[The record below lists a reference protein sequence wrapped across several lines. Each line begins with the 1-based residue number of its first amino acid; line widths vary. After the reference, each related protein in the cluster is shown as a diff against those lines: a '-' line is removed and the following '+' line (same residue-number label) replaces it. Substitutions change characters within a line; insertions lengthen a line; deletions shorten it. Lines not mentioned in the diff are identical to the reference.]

1 MRGRQVNVR
10 LSEEEYRLMRFWA
23 YQTEV
28 SLSDLARQA
37 VIELITRF
45 QSDQVARATQ
55 PELELR

>member
-1 MRGRQVNVR
+1 VNVR